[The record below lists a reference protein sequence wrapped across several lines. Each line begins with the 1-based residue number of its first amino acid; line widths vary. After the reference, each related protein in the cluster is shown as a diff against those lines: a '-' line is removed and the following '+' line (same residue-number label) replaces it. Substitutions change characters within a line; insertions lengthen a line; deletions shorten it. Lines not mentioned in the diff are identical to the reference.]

1 MKEKVLKELSNKRKS
16 FAIGAKKDNSFLEKL
31 YEKINNLGDESHI
44 TFSKNS
50 ILIHGENI
58 NGLPLYGKIVF
69 KELYDS
75 NSRVEI
81 KDESGKI
88 RKGFTVDTTIDTTS
102 GYGPLLYDL
111 LIEHISKKSGFLSPD
126 PRGVSN
132 DAYQVWSIYIK
143 ERKDVKRVD
152 FHDIQKENLNLDYE
166 YDEVFDIFKA
176 FYKDNMEITN
186 LANKNIKR

>member
-1 MKEKVLKELSNKRKS
+1 MKEKVLKELVNKSKN

-31 YEKINNLGDESHI
+31 YQKINNLGDESHI

-69 KELYDS
+69 KELYDR

-88 RKGFTVDTTIDTTS
+88 RKGFSVDTTTKTTS

-111 LIEHISKKSGFLSPD
+111 LIEYISKKSGFLSPD
-126 PRGVSN
+126 PCGVSN